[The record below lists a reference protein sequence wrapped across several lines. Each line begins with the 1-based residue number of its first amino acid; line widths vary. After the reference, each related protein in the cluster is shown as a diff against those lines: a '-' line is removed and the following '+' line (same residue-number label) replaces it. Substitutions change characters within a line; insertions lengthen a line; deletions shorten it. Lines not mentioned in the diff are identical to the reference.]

1 MRVGMSSYA
10 RFALAALLGV
20 MLTGCASS
28 GYDDDA
34 YDAPP
39 PARMA
44 GAAPSQLPQ
53 ERGTNHV
60 ESNPGQ
66 ALLQCVP
73 YAREHSAIKITG
85 DAYTWWDQAAG
96 RYEHGPNPAPGA
108 VMVLFHYAGA
118 NRGHVAVVRRV
129 VSAREIRIDHANWL
143 DDGAIY
149 VNDPV
154 VDVSPAND
162 WSQVRVWNIKTGGW
176 GVKLYP
182 VQGFIGSGSASVP
195 DASNRSSA
203 PRDEDETAPP
213 PDDLVAAADSGDA
226 GDDAADAP
234 PPVQRPVPARP
245 KPQPRLSQ
253 SRMTQTSSPMVPVAA
268 TAADRNPAADSGH
281 ALTADDLAIP

>member
-1 MRVGMSSYA
+1 MRVGMLSFA
-10 RFALAALLGV
+10 RFAVVALLGV
-20 MLTGCASS
+20 MLTGCA
-28 GYDDDA
+28 GGDDDA

-39 PARMA
+39 PVRTAS
-44 GAAPSQLPQ
+44 AAPSQLPV

-60 ESNPGQ
+60 ENKPGQ

-96 RYEHGPNPAPGA
+96 RYERGSNPASGA
-108 VMVLFHYAGA
+108 VMVLFNYAGA

-154 VDVSPAND
+154 VDVSAAND
-162 WSQVRVWNIKTGGW
+162 WSQIRVWNIKTGGW

-182 VQGFIGSGSASVP
+182 VQGFIGTG
-195 DASNRSSA
+195 SNRSSA
-203 PRDEDETAPP
+203 PRNEDENAPP
-213 PDDLVAAADSGDA
+213 PDDLVATADI
-226 GDDAADAP
+226 DAADDVAEAP
-234 PPVQRPVPARP
+234 APVQRPVPTKP
-245 KPQPRLSQ
+245 KAQPRI
-253 SRMTQTSSPMVPVAA
+253 TQTHMAKAPNPMVPVAA
-268 TAADRNPAADSGH
+268 TAADSNPTADSGF